1 MTCPDCGCREHTYR
15 RDGSW
20 LAVLCA
26 GCWLELHGIDVAR
39 LDVKEVADEA
49 A

>member
-1 MTCPDCGCREHTYR
+1 MTCPDCGCREHIYR

-26 GCWLELHGIDVAR
+26 VCWLELHGIDVER
-39 LDVKEVADEA
+39 LDGLEVSDEA